1 MRLDNDGGSR
11 NNSSSHQQH
20 NQQYLLSSSSSEYL
34 LSSPLSKF
42 KIAYAGIE
50 NRKRHLHKSYVYEKI
65 LLPRFDKHIEITRT
79 NNSSS
84 KIDLLLNVKEYDNNY
99 GKDRSRFYYLKK
111 VAFC

>member
-11 NNSSSHQQH
+11 DSSSSHQQH
-20 NQQYLLSSSSSEYL
+20 NQQYLSSSSSSEH
-34 LSSPLSKF
+34 LSLPLPKF
-42 KIAYAGIE
+42 KIAYASIE
-50 NRKRHLHKSYVYEKI
+50 DRKRHLHKSYVYEKI

-79 NNSSS
+79 NNTSS
-84 KIDLLLNVKEYDNNY
+84 KIDLLLNVKEYGNNY

>member
-11 NNSSSHQQH
+11 DSSSSHQQH
-20 NQQYLLSSSSSEYL
+20 NQQYLSSSSSSEH
-34 LSSPLSKF
+34 LSSPLPKF

-50 NRKRHLHKSYVYEKI
+50 DRKRHLHKSYVYEKI
-65 LLPRFDKHIEITRT
+65 FPPRFDKHIEITRT

-84 KIDLLLNVKEYDNNY
+84 KIDLLLDVKEYGNNY

>member
-11 NNSSSHQQH
+11 DSSSSHQQH
-20 NQQYLLSSSSSEYL
+20 NQQYLSSSSSSEH
-34 LSSPLSKF
+34 LSSPLPKF

-50 NRKRHLHKSYVYEKI
+50 DRKRHLHKSYVYEKI
-65 LLPRFDKHIEITRT
+65 LPPRFDKHIEITRT

-84 KIDLLLNVKEYDNNY
+84 KIDLLLNVKEYGNNY

>member
-11 NNSSSHQQH
+11 DSSSSHQQH
-20 NQQYLLSSSSSEYL
+20 NQQYLSSSSSSEH
-34 LSSPLSKF
+34 LSSPLPKF

-50 NRKRHLHKSYVYEKI
+50 DRKRHLHKSYVYEKI
-65 LLPRFDKHIEITRT
+65 LLPRFDKYIEITRI

-84 KIDLLLNVKEYDNNY
+84 KIDLLLDVKEYGNNY